1 MRRFNPLIVK
11 IMSLLF
17 LVLCFMIPVDMVRD
31 LIRDRQFYQSQV
43 EQELTQSTSGEQT
56 IAAPILVVPYQLV
69 EGKTRTEQR
78 LIVLPEQLNIDG
90 QVQVSPLKRAIYTF
104 QTFQSTTALTG
115 HFSRAPLQTL
125 RAKKGVT
132 LGTPFLA
139 VGVSDA
145 RGLGK
150 SEPFTWDGKRY
161 TFSAG
166 TQLHALPN
174 GMHAA
179 LPLSD
184 WDIAGSAPL
193 NFSIQLNVN
202 GSSRI
207 SYVPLGE
214 NTQVTLAGN
223 WPHPKFAGSTVTQT
237 RNVMPQGFNASWQS
251 NWFANNLNTTL
262 PSIENS
268 TANGG
273 NGSIEQLYR
282 IDTDLIQT
290 VDHYQ
295 LNERMAKYSM
305 LFIGLTFLA
314 FFMFEVLRH
323 LRVHPLQYALV
334 GVALTVFFVLL
345 LSLSEHMG
353 FNKAYALVA
362 TACVGQIGFYVSH
375 ILHSV
380 KRGIGFSLALATLY
394 AALFGLL
401 QSEDISLL
409 LGSIGLFAVVS
420 VVMFAT
426 RRLNWYALADHA
438 PAER

>member
-1 MRRFNPLIVK
+1 M
-11 IMSLLF
+11 
-17 LVLCFMIPVDMVRD
+17 
-31 LIRDRQFYQSQV
+31 
-43 EQELTQSTSGEQT
+43 
-56 IAAPILVVPYQLV
+56 
-69 EGKTRTEQR
+69 
-78 LIVLPEQLNIDG
+78 
-90 QVQVSPLKRAIYTF
+90 
-104 QTFQSTTALTG
+104 
-115 HFSRAPLQTL
+115 
-125 RAKKGVT
+125 
-132 LGTPFLA
+132 
-139 VGVSDA
+139 
-145 RGLGK
+145 
-150 SEPFTWDGKRY
+150 
-161 TFSAG
+161 
-166 TQLHALPN
+166 
-174 GMHAA
+174 
-179 LPLSD
+179 
-184 WDIAGSAPL
+184 
-193 NFSIQLNVN
+193 
-202 GSSRI
+202 
-207 SYVPLGE
+207 
-214 NTQVTLAGN
+214 
-223 WPHPKFAGSTVTQT
+223 
-237 RNVMPQGFNASWQS
+237 
-251 NWFANNLNTTL
+251 
-262 PSIENS
+262 
-268 TANGG
+268 
-273 NGSIEQLYR
+273 YR

-394 AALFGLL
+394 AVLFGLL

-438 PAER
+438 RAER